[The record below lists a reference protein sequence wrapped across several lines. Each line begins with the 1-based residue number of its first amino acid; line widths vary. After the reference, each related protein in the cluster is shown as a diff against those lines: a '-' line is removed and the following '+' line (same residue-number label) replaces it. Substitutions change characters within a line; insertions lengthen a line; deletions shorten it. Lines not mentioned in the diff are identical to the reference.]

1 VQAALKKVKG
11 VSKVKVG
18 KKTGS
23 NAETTVTA
31 GKDVK
36 VADMVA
42 ALKTAGFGASEKKKK
57 DS

>member
-1 VQAALKKVKG
+1 VQAALKGVKG
-11 VSKVKVG
+11 VTKVKVG
-18 KKTGS
+18 KKTGT
-23 NAETTVTA
+23 NADTTVTA

-42 ALKTAGFGASEKKKK
+42 ALKKVGYGATEKKA